1 MTATSFRA
9 AVFQYRSRD
18 EAPGDRLS
26 RLDKALTKDAGQL
39 DLIVCPELFMSGYA
53 DAERVRA
60 AAEPADGPFARAVA
74 GLAEKH
80 RVAIVY
86 GYPERDHDRLYNSA
100 RCAAADGRLI
110 ANHRKRCLPPGYERS
125 LFDTGG
131 STTMFEI
138 SGHRIALV
146 ICYEIEFPEA
156 ARQAALAGAHIL
168 VAPTALTA
176 GWAVVARRVVPSRAF
191 ENGLFVIYANY
202 AGREGDCRYL
212 GDSRIVGPL
221 GEDLAVAGTGEEIIG
236 ADIDIGRIAPVRTRL
251 PFLVDRSLLGTVGE

>member
-9 AVFQYRSRD
+9 AVFQYRFRD
-18 EAPGDRLS
+18 ESPDDRLA
-26 RLDKALTKDAGQL
+26 RLDKALAETGDRL

-53 DAERVRA
+53 DAERARA
-60 AAEPADGPFARAVA
+60 SAEAADGPFAQAVA
-74 GLAEKH
+74 RLAEKH

-86 GYPERDHDRLYNSA
+86 GYPEQDHDRLYNSA
-100 RCAAADGRLI
+100 RCVGADGRLI

-125 LFDTGG
+125 LFEAGE
-131 STTMFEI
+131 SMTMFEI

-146 ICYEIEFPEA
+146 ICYELEFPEA

-168 VAPTALTA
+168 AAPTALTA
-176 GWAVVARRVVPSRAF
+176 DWAVVARRVVPTRAF

-202 AGREGDCRYL
+202 AGRDGDCRYL

-221 GEDLAVAGTGEEIIG
+221 GDDLAVAGQDEEIIG
-236 ADIDIGRIAPVRTRL
+236 AEIDIGRIAPARERL
-251 PFLVDRSLLGTVGE
+251 PFLADRILLGSG